1 MINIEFLKAESDKI
15 NVHLDETALK
25 RYDLFAEM
33 LVEWSSK
40 MNLTAITE
48 PDDVVLKHF
57 IDSITPLS
65 YFNIENGADIIDVGC
80 GAGFPSLPLL
90 IARPDLKVTFFDA
103 LEKRL
108 KFIDAVLDELGL
120 NGNLV
125 HGRAEDFGNNADFRE
140 QYDYA
145 FTRAVAPL
153 NVLAE
158 YCLPFVKVGGSYIS
172 MKGADDEIELGTN
185 AIGELGG
192 EIEQVVSLKLSNGD
206 CRNLI
211 SVKKISQ
218 TSPKYPRK
226 TKKISSKPL

>member
-1 MINIEFLKAESDKI
+1 MINTDFLKKEAENI
-15 NVHLDETALK
+15 GILLDDTALK
-25 RYDLFAEM
+25 RFDLFAEL
-33 LVEWSSK
+33 LVVWNSK

-48 PDDVVLKHF
+48 PDDIVVKHF

-65 YFNIENGADIIDVGC
+65 CFDLKKNAEIIDIGC

-90 IARPDLKVTFFDA
+90 ITRPDLNVTFFDA

-108 KFIDAVLDELGL
+108 KFIDAVLNELGFD
-120 NGNLV
+120 GGLV
-125 HGRAEDFGNNADFRE
+125 HGRAEDFGKMPEFRE

-172 MKGADDEIELGTN
+172 MKGADDETALGAN
-185 AIGELGG
+185 AIRELGG
-192 EIEQVVSLKLSNGD
+192 ETKNIVSLKLSNGD
-206 CRNLI
+206 SRNLI
-211 SVKKISQ
+211 FIKKISQ
-218 TSPKYPRK
+218 TSSKYPRK
-226 TKKISSKPL
+226 SKKISSQPL

>member
-1 MINIEFLKAESDKI
+1 
-15 NVHLDETALK
+15 
-25 RYDLFAEM
+25 M
-33 LVEWSSK
+33 LVEWNGK

-120 NGNLV
+120 NGDLV
-125 HGRAEDFGNNADFRE
+125 HGRAEDFGNNVDFRE

-158 YCLPFVKVGGSYIS
+158 YCLPFVKVGGNYIS

-185 AIGELGG
+185 AIQELGG
-192 EIEQVVSLKLSNGD
+192 EIEQIVSLKLSSGD

-211 SVKKISQ
+211 SVKKI
-218 TSPKYPRK
+218 
-226 TKKISSKPL
+226 

>member
-1 MINIEFLKAESDKI
+1 MINIEFLKAESEKI
-15 NVHLDETALK
+15 NVSLDESALK

-33 LVEWSSK
+33 LVEWNSK

-48 PDDVVLKHF
+48 PDDIVLKHF

-140 QYDYA
+140 QYGYA

-185 AIGELGG
+185 AIHELGG
-192 EIEQVVSLKLSNGD
+192 EIEQAVSLKLSNGD

-211 SVKKISQ
+211 SIKKISQ

>member
-1 MINIEFLKAESDKI
+1 MINIEFLKAESENI
-15 NVHLDETALK
+15 NVPLDETALK

-33 LVEWSSK
+33 LVEWNSK

-48 PDDVVLKHF
+48 PDDIVLKHF
-57 IDSITPLS
+57 VDSITPLS
-65 YFNIENGADIIDVGC
+65 YFNIENGAEIIDVGC

-125 HGRAEDFGNNADFRE
+125 HGRAEDFGNNMDFRE

-172 MKGADDEIELGTN
+172 MKGADAETELGAN

-206 CRNLI
+206 FRNLI
-211 SVKKISQ
+211 SIKKISQ
-218 TSPKYPRK
+218 TSAKYPRK

>member
-33 LVEWSSK
+33 LVEWNSK

-192 EIEQVVSLKLSNGD
+192 EIEQVVSLKLSNRD